1 MTFSPA
7 AASIIQ
13 SYPSLST
20 SAPDV
25 DGYVMMEGKIA

>member
-1 MTFSPA
+1 MILSSA
-7 AASIIQ
+7 AASIIH